1 MPYFAKIFVFMMF
14 VIPSC
19 LSFADEAEDKQ
30 NNTSTDTQKTV
41 LVTGASSGI
50 GLRITQLLSEN
61 GYLVY
66 AGARKDADLERLEAM
81 DNVESIR
88 IDVTDQQQIDAAVK
102 LVTQKGRGLDGLV
115 NNAGIAVIGPL
126 IEVPVAELEWQ
137 MNVNVLGPFRVT
149 QAFAPLIIASKGRI
163 TTTGS
168 ISGILSGSMFGHYS
182 MSKHAVEAF
191 SDSLALEMAKFD
203 VKVSVIEP
211 GNYASKIGEN
221 SMQRMLKK
229 GSWTEDT
236 AYPEERAGLQAR
248 GESQDK
254 AKDPKEVAEA
264 VMHALFADNPK
275 HRYMVVP
282 NAGQADYTIRHAMT
296 EMLQLNHDQAYSLTR
311 DQLVEMLDQQLKGL

>member
-1 MPYFAKIFVFMMF
+1 MGNFRKLITTLVFAT
-14 VIPSC
+14 SA
-19 LSFADEAEDKQ
+19 LTSFASQAQDHSAKGKPSE
-30 NNTSTDTQKTV
+30 QKTV

-50 GLRITQLLSEN
+50 GLRITEVLSEN

-66 AGARKDADLERLEAM
+66 AGARKDDDLKRLEAM
-81 DNVESIR
+81 ENVEAVR
-88 IDVTDQQQIDAAVK
+88 LDVTNQEQIDAAVK
-102 LVTQKGRGLDGLV
+102 LVVQKGRGLYGLV

-126 IEVPVAELEWQ
+126 IEVPVEELEWQ

-149 QAFAPLIIASKGRI
+149 QAFAPLIIESKGRI

-191 SDSLALEMAKFD
+191 SDSLASEMEKFD

-211 GNYASKIGEN
+211 GNYASKIGE
-221 SMQRMLKK
+221 SSTKRMIKK
-229 GSWTEDT
+229 GFWGEDT
-236 AYPEERAGLQAR
+236 AYPEERARMQSR

-254 AKDPKEVAEA
+254 GKDPKEVADA
-264 VMHALFADNPK
+264 VMHALFSDSPK

-282 NAGQADYTIRHAMT
+282 NAGQAR
-296 EMLQLNHDQAYSLTR
+296 
-311 DQLVEMLDQQLKGL
+311 